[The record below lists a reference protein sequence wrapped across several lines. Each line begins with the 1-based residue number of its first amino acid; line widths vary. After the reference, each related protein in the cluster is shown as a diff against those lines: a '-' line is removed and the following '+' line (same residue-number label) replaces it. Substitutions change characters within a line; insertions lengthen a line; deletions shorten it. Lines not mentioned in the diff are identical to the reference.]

1 MIKNNMQK
9 VFSVKIKFI
18 LSISHFDT
26 MNLKEKLRE
35 IYELKSIEIKNN
47 VIIRERLEKI
57 MPKTILIVE
66 DEDILREIVK
76 DYLLNE
82 GYDVL
87 EATDGKEAL
96 TIFEEHEVHLII
108 LDIMLPELDGWS
120 VCRRIRKTSNVP
132 IIMLTARV
140 DEDDTLLG
148 FELGADDYVT
158 KPYSPPILL
167 ARAKRLIESRYSSAN
182 ETNEDT
188 LSSGGIYVHFPS
200 RTVIVDGET
209 ITLTH
214 TEFEI
219 LTYLMQNQGIIITRE
234 QLIIK
239 IWGYEFAGDDR
250 TVNSHIRNLRHKLG
264 HKATCIVTVVRA
276 GYKFEGNV

>member
-1 MIKNNMQK
+1 MQ
-9 VFSVKIKFI
+9 
-18 LSISHFDT
+18 
-26 MNLKEKLRE
+26 
-35 IYELKSIEIKNN
+35 
-47 VIIRERLEKI
+47 
-57 MPKTILIVE
+57 KTILIVE
-66 DEDILREIVK
+66 DEDILREIMK

-82 GYDVL
+82 GYNVL
-87 EATDGKEAL
+87 EAIDGKEAL
-96 TIFEEHEVHLII
+96 SIFEEHEIHLII

-120 VCRRIRKTSNVP
+120 VCRRIRKKSNVP

-167 ARAKRLIESRYSSAN
+167 ARAKRLIESRYSSTVNVSIA
-182 ETNEDT
+182 DT
-188 LSSGGIYVHFPS
+188 LTSSGIHVHFPS
-200 RTVIVDGET
+200 RTVTVDGED
-209 ITLTH
+209 ISMTH

-219 LTYLMQNQGIIITRE
+219 LTYFMQNQGIVISRE
-234 QLIIK
+234 QLITK

-264 HKATCIVTVVRA
+264 RKATCIVTVVRT
-276 GYKFEGNV
+276 GYKFEGQV

>member
-1 MIKNNMQK
+1 MQ
-9 VFSVKIKFI
+9 
-18 LSISHFDT
+18 
-26 MNLKEKLRE
+26 
-35 IYELKSIEIKNN
+35 
-47 VIIRERLEKI
+47 
-57 MPKTILIVE
+57 KTILIVE

-76 DYLLNE
+76 DYLLSE
-82 GYDVL
+82 GYEVL
-87 EATDGKEAL
+87 EAADGKEAL
-96 TIFEEHEVHLII
+96 ALFEEHEIHLII

-120 VCRRIRKTSNVP
+120 ICRRVRKSSNVP

-167 ARAKRLIESRYSSAN
+167 ARVKRLIESRYRSTEN
-182 ETNEDT
+182 VLNEDT
-188 LSSGGIYVHFPS
+188 LSSGGVHVHMPS
-200 RTVIVDGET
+200 RTVTVEKEI
-209 ITLTH
+209 INLTY

-219 LTYLMQNQGIIITRE
+219 LTYLMHNQGIILTRE

-250 TVNSHIRNLRHKLG
+250 TVNSHIRNLRQKLG
-264 HKATCIVTVVRA
+264 EKANCIVTVVRS
-276 GYKFEGNV
+276 GYKFEGNL

>member
-1 MIKNNMQK
+1 MK
-9 VFSVKIKFI
+9 
-18 LSISHFDT
+18 
-26 MNLKEKLRE
+26 
-35 IYELKSIEIKNN
+35 
-47 VIIRERLEKI
+47 
-57 MPKTILIVE
+57 KTILIVE

-82 GYDVL
+82 GYEVL
-87 EATDGKEAL
+87 EAVNGHEAL
-96 TIFEEHEVHLII
+96 AKFEEHEVHLII

-120 VCRRIRKTSNVP
+120 VCRRIRKSSNVS
-132 IIMLTARV
+132 IIMLTARA

-167 ARAKRLIESRYSSAN
+167 ARVKRLINSRYASAGQLS
-182 ETNEDT
+182 NEDT
-188 LSSGGIYVHFPS
+188 IIHNDIHVHFPS
-200 RTVIVDGET
+200 RTVTVKGEN
-209 ITLTH
+209 INLTY

-234 QLIIK
+234 KLITK

-264 HKATCIVTVVRA
+264 EKANCIVTVIRA
-276 GYKFEGNV
+276 GYKFEGKA

>member
-1 MIKNNMQK
+1 MQ
-9 VFSVKIKFI
+9 
-18 LSISHFDT
+18 
-26 MNLKEKLRE
+26 R
-35 IYELKSIEIKNN
+35 
-47 VIIRERLEKI
+47 
-57 MPKTILIVE
+57 TILIVE

-76 DYLLNE
+76 DYLLND
-82 GYDVL
+82 GYEVL

-96 TIFEEHEVHLII
+96 SIFEEHEVHLII

-120 VCRRIRKTSNVP
+120 VCRRVRKTSNVP

-167 ARAKRLIESRYSSAN
+167 ARAKRLIESRNSS
-182 ETNEDT
+182 TISVPNEDT
-188 LSSGGIYVHFPS
+188 LMISSIYIHFPS
-200 RTVIVDGET
+200 RTVTLDKEAIS
-209 ITLTH
+209 LTH

-219 LTYLMQNQGIIITRE
+219 LTYLMRNQGIVITRE
-234 QLIIK
+234 QLITK

-250 TVNSHIRNLRHKLG
+250 TINSHIRNLRHKLG
-264 HKATCIVTVVRA
+264 KKANHIVTVVRA
-276 GYKFEGNV
+276 GYKFEGDL

>member
-1 MIKNNMQK
+1 MQ
-9 VFSVKIKFI
+9 
-18 LSISHFDT
+18 
-26 MNLKEKLRE
+26 
-35 IYELKSIEIKNN
+35 
-47 VIIRERLEKI
+47 
-57 MPKTILIVE
+57 KTILIVE

-87 EATDGKEAL
+87 EAADGKEAL

-120 VCRRIRKTSNVP
+120 VCRRIRKSSDVP
-132 IIMLTARV
+132 IIILTARV

-167 ARAKRLIESRYSSAN
+167 ARAKRLIESRYSSADN
-182 ETNEDT
+182 GLNEDILT
-188 LSSGGIYVHFPS
+188 SNGIHVHFPS
-200 RTVIVDGET
+200 RTVTVDGGT
-209 ITLTH
+209 INLTH

-219 LTYLMQNQGIIITRE
+219 LTYLMQNRGIIITRE